1 MKMQSYCMMVIQ
13 LICVFQVNISLFIL
27 HGLWVVPLPQ
37 PLFFFQFLLQP
48 LLPAQLL
55 QWQPIQVR
63 APLPV
68 WPSVCI
74 VFQLV
79 WMPLMLKQFWLW
91 FLLLVDWSLS
101 AHRWCALSWPKR
113 AVRLLRT
120 VASVE
125 MQQSMWNWFYPP
137 PHTFPFLIFLFQLVL
152 LRVR

>member
-1 MKMQSYCMMVIQ
+1 MKMQSHCMTVIQ

-55 QWQPIQVR
+55 QRQPIQVR

-68 WPSVCI
+68 WPFVCVCI
-74 VFQLV
+74 CFVFQLV
-79 WMPLMLKQFWLW
+79 WRPLMLIQFWLS
-91 FLLLVDWSLS
+91 FLLLMDWSLS
-101 AHRWCALSWPKR
+101 AHRWCALSWSKR
-113 AVRLLRT
+113 DVHLI
-120 VASVE
+120 ASVE
-125 MQQSMWNWFYPP
+125 MQLSMWNCLPP
-137 PHTFPFLIFLFQLVL
+137 PSTLPFLIFLFQLVL